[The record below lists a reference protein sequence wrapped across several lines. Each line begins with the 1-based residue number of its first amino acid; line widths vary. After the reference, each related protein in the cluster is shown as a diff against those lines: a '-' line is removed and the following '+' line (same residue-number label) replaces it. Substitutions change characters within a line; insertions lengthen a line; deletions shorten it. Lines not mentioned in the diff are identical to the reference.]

1 MIDALFILC
10 VGTVVVIVMLL
21 EFPADRR
28 DGETPG
34 DLTRKPGILDRPKKR
49 R

>member
-21 EFPADRR
+21 EFPGEPRASMAKLSENVQP
-28 DGETPG
+28 DGQGGKT
-34 DLTRKPGILDRPKKR
+34 
-49 R
+49 

>member
-21 EFPADRR
+21 EFPGENVQP
-28 DGETPG
+28 DGQGGKT
-34 DLTRKPGILDRPKKR
+34 
-49 R
+49 

>member
-21 EFPADRR
+21 EFPADGDKSKR
-28 DGETPG
+28 GE
-34 DLTRKPGILDRPKKR
+34 
-49 R
+49 